1 MDLSKDE
8 GFKIVQTGKKTNAK
22 PNKLIGE
29 KVEKSVRRAISLLRS
44 SNVAQANRKV
54 KTAKPVQLSSN
65 LPDFPLLLCILFYS
79 NLIDKS

>member
-29 KVEKSVRRAISLLRS
+29 KVEKSVRRAISLL
-44 SNVAQANRKV
+44 KGY
-54 KTAKPVQLSSN
+54 
-65 LPDFPLLLCILFYS
+65 ILNYGQVT
-79 NLIDKS
+79 

>member
-29 KVEKSVRRAISLLRS
+29 KVEKSVRRAISLLKGYILIQGQ
-44 SNVAQANRKV
+44 VA
-54 KTAKPVQLSSN
+54 
-65 LPDFPLLLCILFYS
+65 
-79 NLIDKS
+79 